1 MFLENQDFG
10 VFLIKTQRHRG
21 AENFLF
27 YEHRRHERMRKPLQS
42 AVVFNSEAH
51 FLQPWLNNRQR
62 LGMRHYVG

>member
-27 YEHRRHERMRKPLQS
+27 TNTEDTKGTRKPLQS

>member
-27 YEHRRHERMRKPLQS
+27 TNTEDTKERGNLC
-42 AVVFNSEAH
+42 N
-51 FLQPWLNNRQR
+51 LWLSLTLR
-62 LGMRHYVG
+62 LIFCSHG

>member
-27 YEHRRHERMRKPLQS
+27 YEHRRHERNEETFAICGCL
-42 AVVFNSEAH
+42 
-51 FLQPWLNNRQR
+51 
-62 LGMRHYVG
+62 